1 MSMNGRTVSFL
12 PRHHDSLPTGFVP
25 ANIIPRIGL
34 IRKAIKRIQ
43 RVILNKIQHIR
54 LDPFTHALANRPG
67 MYDIQQTIHKT
78 FISGNHTR
86 SQVKIFLQYLIHTIL
101 LFYRIQTYT
110 ISKLLACVYIL
121 TSRQKIRNIFI
132 IRCYSLI
139 SRSNWNRIRKRWKQ
153 YSSRYSHLHYFFF
166 PVLKTKKRMS

>member
-1 MSMNGRTVSFL
+1 MNIANCHLLNQTNPLFKRFKNLNQELPIGKRVTSKLGMSMNGRTVSFL

-121 TSRQKIRNIFI
+121 TSQGKKYVIF
-132 IRCYSLI
+132 L
-139 SRSNWNRIRKRWKQ
+139 
-153 YSSRYSHLHYFFF
+153 
-166 PVLKTKKRMS
+166 